1 MHAWGEYFVI
11 ADTKTKHAGSQHQSM
26 SEASVECQ
34 SKDFTISIQHVT
46 LSIWG
51 PEKLSF
57 IILLCLFISLC
68 NAFYDWN
75 ANHIILCNIIA
86 AVNNDI
92 TCYLG
97 NIRMLLIVML
107 PR

>member
-1 MHAWGEYFVI
+1 MRGVNIFVI

-34 SKDFTISIQHVT
+34 SKDFTISIQHVWFNT
-46 LSIWG
+46 VHFG
-51 PEKLSF
+51 FRK
-57 IILLCLFISLC
+57 IILLCVYLLACVTHFMTGMLITL
-68 NAFYDWN
+68 YYVTYV
-75 ANHIILCNIIA
+75 IA

-92 TCYLG
+92 TCYLD